1 MPAMRSTAVVV
12 ALAAVALA
20 GCQDAALR
28 TLERRASASLIE
40 AEAIAGNRSRF
51 ADELKKLRAH
61 RAEVLASFEA
71 VARPGGLEAAAAKAG
86 ATVVSDGPGDGRT
99 VRFAGTFAPEQVLAI
114 LDRLAE
120 ARQPIRL
127 DALRCDRLGCTGL
140 LRAVPLSV
148 GDAPAAAP
156 TVAIPTAAE
165 LPRRPLWPPEADRW
179 DRVQRDLD
187 RLAARR
193 VELGPLANVRDSNA
207 ELNALLDAIDVAKKG
222 SALAVQA
229 ALDAL
234 AADSAEVT
242 VTPFANAGDYG
253 VQVVAPGASA
263 RLGALLSRRGAVVAE
278 GGALRVTVEL
288 PAKAA
293 VRKLLERAT
302 RR

>member
-1 MPAMRSTAVVV
+1 
-12 ALAAVALA
+12 
-20 GCQDAALR
+20 
-28 TLERRASASLIE
+28 
-40 AEAIAGNRSRF
+40 
-51 ADELKKLRAH
+51 
-61 RAEVLASFEA
+61 
-71 VARPGGLEAAAAKAG
+71 
-86 ATVVSDGPGDGRT
+86 VSDGPGYGATGDGRR
-99 VRFAGTFAPEQVLAI
+99 VRFAGTFSSEQVLAI

-127 DALRCDRLGCTGL
+127 EALRCDRPGCTGL
-140 LRAVPLSV
+140 LRAVPLPV
-148 GDAPAAAP
+148 GDAPAA
-156 TVAIPTAAE
+156 ISTAAD

-179 DRVQRDLD
+179 DRVQRDLG
-187 RLAARR
+187 RLAALR
-193 VELGPLANVRDSNA
+193 VELGPLAAVKDRNA
-207 ELNALLDAIDVAKKG
+207 ELRALLDAIDVAKKG

-234 AADSAEVT
+234 AADAAEVT
-242 VTPFANAGDYG
+242 VTAFANADGYG

-302 RR
+302 GR